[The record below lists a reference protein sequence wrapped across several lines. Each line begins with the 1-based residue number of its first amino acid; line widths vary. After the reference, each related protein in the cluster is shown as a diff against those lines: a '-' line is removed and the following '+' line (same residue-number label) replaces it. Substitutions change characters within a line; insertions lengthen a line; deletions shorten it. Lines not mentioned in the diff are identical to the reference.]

1 MFPILTPSI
10 QQLTTRLRGA
20 KMNTQGNVVQL
31 KHYQEASKQAV
42 LDDISAQAFMFL
54 REEAQ
59 SNNVPIKAVLLEHLL
74 GLALVIKAVEGADE
88 SERILHDI
96 AQKLQGH

>member
-1 MFPILTPSI
+1 MS
-10 QQLTTRLRGA
+10 
-20 KMNTQGNVVQL
+20 TQGNVVNL
-31 KHYQEASKQAV
+31 KQFQEASQQAV

-59 SNNVPIKAVLLEHLL
+59 NNNVPMKAVLMEHLL

-88 SERILHDI
+88 SARILSEI
-96 AQKLQGH
+96 AEQVCNR

>member
-1 MFPILTPSI
+1 MS
-10 QQLTTRLRGA
+10 
-20 KMNTQGNVVQL
+20 TQGNVVHL
-31 KHYQEASKQAV
+31 KNFKEASRQAV

-59 SNNVPIKAVLLEHLL
+59 NNDVPMKAVLLEHLL

-88 SERILHDI
+88 SARILHNI
-96 AQKLQGH
+96 AEQINAQ

>member
-1 MFPILTPSI
+1 
-10 QQLTTRLRGA
+10 
-20 KMNTQGNVVQL
+20 MNADSNVVYL
-31 KHYQEASKQAV
+31 KQRQQSSQQEV

-59 SNNVPIKAVLLEHLL
+59 SNNVPMKAVLLEHLL

-88 SERILHDI
+88 SARILNDI
-96 AQKLQGH
+96 AEQIGCK

>member
-1 MFPILTPSI
+1 MS
-10 QQLTTRLRGA
+10 
-20 KMNTQGNVVQL
+20 TQGNVVHL
-31 KHYQEASKQAV
+31 KSFKEASQQAV

-59 SNNVPIKAVLLEHLL
+59 SNNVPMKAVLLEHLL

-88 SERILHDI
+88 SARILHDI
-96 AQKLQGH
+96 SRQISDH